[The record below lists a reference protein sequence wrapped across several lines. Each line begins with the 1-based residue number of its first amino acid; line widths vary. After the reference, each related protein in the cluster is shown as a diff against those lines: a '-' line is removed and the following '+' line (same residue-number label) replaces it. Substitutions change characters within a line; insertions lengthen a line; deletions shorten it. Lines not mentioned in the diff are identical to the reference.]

1 MIRYFDRNE
10 INFNHNE
17 TILSPLSCYVTE
29 EANGMY
35 ELEAEFTKNVNIAE
49 GDIIKAPSPRGSEQL
64 FRIYRVKKSLKG
76 KTAYARHIF
85 YDLAKNFIINLEL
98 NNISVY
104 PALQSVLNNCETS
117 HNFVAKSDVLSQNT
131 ATYTRIN
138 PIQAIIGEEN
148 SILNLWGGNLIRN
161 NHEIQIK
168 ANGTDRG
175 YQIRLGKNLIAIDAE
190 IDESSVK
197 TRIYPYAELDDSSIV
212 LPEKYVDSPL
222 IHNYGEP
229 IIYTEEIRLTDEQ
242 KVLPAN
248 DIYEIMRDYCNE
260 LFTTYNVDKP
270 SVNYKIDFVELS
282 KTEQYKKL
290 AILEQIDLYDI
301 VTVNVSHLDI
311 NVKAR
316 CIKYKYDCLKERY
329 DSIELGDFSAK
340 SSYSTENIVAQLRSG
355 IKASQSAAEYATN
368 VITGNKG
375 GYVVTRRY
383 PNGKPYEILIMDTED
398 INTATNVFR
407 LNNSGLGFSRNG
419 YNGTF
424 GTAMTIDG
432 HIVADYIDT
441 GVLKSILL
449 QSDNY
454 ILGSSGM
461 QINLSDGVIDS
472 KNFKVSSQG
481 NIYANNAIMNNGDFS
496 GTINATGGTLHDLI
510 VDGTLTGGTIQGST
524 INTISGNIGGW
535 SISSNGLSSF
545 DDNASINIFKDNLVS
560 SKINS
565 SGLHLYNY
573 LKSTNDYLGGIV
585 VSSIE
590 NINGA
595 SFVHALSGEY
605 LAFGSID
612 ATTPTANAPLDIA
625 FYYNKNKITG
635 TNFSANA
642 GVHFNKIVYLEAGAF
657 ISGNVS
663 IGGYT
668 PITTGNRDNYT
679 YNPKTHTHDT
689 SSDIYASPYVSS
701 TGNYDLVDFANTTG
715 SDMIAT
721 GGFVVTKIQ
730 SASDRRL
737 KQNIVELK
745 DVTDKYMKLQTV
757 EFEYKKNVGNQYI
770 HCGYV
775 AQDVAEVFPEDVYDL
790 IGVNNTEISEAQR
803 ELCPTGIYEINY
815 NNLHALHTKMI
826 QKHENVNQELL
837 IVTQEQQILINKQAD
852 EINELKLK
860 LNEIE
865 LRLNKLEVA

>member
-10 INFNHNE
+10 TNFKHNE

-35 ELEAEFTKNVNIAE
+35 ELEAEFTKNVNVTE

-76 KTAYARHIF
+76 KTAFARHIF

-98 NNISVY
+98 NNISGY
-104 PALQSVLNNCETS
+104 PAIQSVLGNCELN
-117 HNFVAKSDVLSQNT
+117 HNFVATSDVLSQNS

-138 PIQAIIGEEN
+138 PIEAIIGEDN

-168 ANGTDRG
+168 AKSTDRG
-175 YQIRLGKNLIAIDAE
+175 YQIRLGKNLVAIDAE

-197 TRIYPYAELDDSSIV
+197 TRIYPIVELNDSTIV

-229 IIYTEEIRLTDEQ
+229 IIYTEEIKLTDEQ
-242 KVLPAN
+242 KILPVIE
-248 DIYEIMRDYCNE
+248 IYDIMRDYCNK
-260 LFTTYNVDKP
+260 LFITYNVDKP
-270 SVNYKIDFVELS
+270 TVNYKIDFVELS
-282 KTEQYKKL
+282 KTEQYKEL
-290 AILEQIDLYDI
+290 AILEQLDLYDI

-311 NVKAR
+311 DVKAR

-329 DSIELGDFSAK
+329 ESIELGDFSAK
-340 SSYSTENIVAQLRSG
+340 SSYSTENIVAQLKSG

-441 GVLKSILL
+441 GILKSILL
-449 QSDNY
+449 ESDNY
-454 ILGSSGM
+454 IANESGM
-461 QINLSDGVIDS
+461 QINLADGVIDS
-472 KNFKVSSQG
+472 KNFKLDSMG
-481 NIYANNAIMNNGDFS
+481 NIDANNATFNDGDFS
-496 GTINATGGTLHDLI
+496 GYVNATGGTLGNLT
-510 VDGTLTGGTIQGST
+510 VTGTLSGGDIQGTTITGGTINGTTINGTIINGST
-524 INTISGNIGGW
+524 IISTVFGEGTESMIKMADLAF
-535 SISSNGLSSF
+535 SAKL
-545 DDNASINIFKDNLVS
+545 
-560 SKINS
+560 
-565 SGLHLYNY
+565 
-573 LKSTNDYLGGIV
+573 
-585 VSSIE
+585 
-590 NINGA
+590 
-595 SFVHALSGEY
+595 ALSGGNWFESLFNWNKMSFKSYMAGIASEASYTVDMIYLNNFVARSDGSVICKSLQVNGYSPLTVGNINQYEY
-605 LAFGSID
+605 PPQS
-612 ATTPTANAPLDIA
+612 
-625 FYYNKNKITG
+625 
-635 TNFSANA
+635 
-642 GVHFNKIVYLEAGAF
+642 
-657 ISGNVS
+657 
-663 IGGYT
+663 
-668 PITTGNRDNYT
+668 
-679 YNPKTHTHDT
+679 HTHYT
-689 SSDIYASPYVSS
+689 HVDINASPYFSS
-701 TGNYDLVDFANTTG
+701 TGNADLVDFANTSG

-721 GGFVVTKIQ
+721 GGFVVSKIQ

-737 KQNIVELK
+737 KQNIVEMN

-770 HCGYV
+770 HCGYI
-775 AQDVAEVFPEDVYDL
+775 AQDVAEVFPEDVYD
-790 IGVNNTEISEAQR
+790 IVGVNNNEITEAQR

-826 QKHENVNQELL
+826 QKHENV
-837 IVTQEQQILINKQAD
+837 IQEQQIVINKQAD
-852 EINELKLK
+852 EITELKQK

-865 LRLNKLEVA
+865 VRLSKLEVA